1 MIQYSNSLPI
11 ISVVPDV
18 KRALASGGNLVLSAP
33 PGSGKTTGIPPALLD
48 EPWLSGQKILMLEPR
63 RIAARAAAAQI
74 ARTLNETVGETV
86 GYRIRMESKVSPAT
100 RIEIVTEGIL
110 TRYLQT
116 DPGLAGTGLVIF
128 DEFHERSIHADLGLA
143 LCLDIQKG
151 LRQDLRLLVMSATL
165 DTGAVSRILGDAP
178 VVKGEGVMFPVEIR
192 HTAASSPP
200 DPCRDTAAAVLKAVR
215 DETGSIL
222 VFLPGARE
230 IRNVHRRL
238 TEAGVGP
245 DLMIA
250 PLYGALGR
258 HAQELAIQPAPG
270 GMRKIVLAT
279 DIAETSLTI
288 EGIRIVI
295 DAGLMRVPRF
305 DVRSA
310 MTRLATVPV
319 TRDSADQRAGRAG
332 RLGPGICRRLWSGEI
347 HNALMERSIP
357 DILTTDI
364 SPLSLELAA
373 WGVSDPNR
381 LSWLDPP
388 AEAAFSQA
396 TDLLRDLGAIDNRGL
411 ITDHGRQMAS
421 LGLHP
426 RLSHMVLTALELGM
440 GALACETAAILGERD
455 FLSGPDGRDS
465 DLRLRIDAL
474 RASAAHGQTSLHD
487 GMDIALCRMIRKT
500 ADQLKSRL
508 NCVRSA
514 DAADDLGIVLSF
526 AYPDRVAVR
535 RPGDAPRYLLANGSG
550 AYFPY
555 PEPLSAE
562 DYLVIASLSGT
573 EPESIIFL
581 AAPVSFESLSRYCKD
596 RIRSRQFIEWDRRS
610 QSVLSRRQVLIGKTA
625 LKDFPLLNPDPD
637 RVAEAMCEG
646 IRQMGIEAL
655 PWTKQLRSWQGRI
668 LLMKSVAA
676 EGMDWPDVSDGRLLA
691 TIETWLL
698 PFLFNITRAGQLSRV
713 DLSSALSSLLP
724 WQHRKALDRLAPTH
738 FTVGSGSRI
747 PIDYSNPEA
756 PVLSVR
762 LQEMFGSLETPAIA
776 GGAIPMVLH
785 LLSPAGRPVQVTR
798 DLTSFWQTAY
808 FDVKKDLK
816 GRYPRHHW
824 PDNPL
829 ESPPT
834 NRTKKRSGD
843 RPL

>member
-1 MIQYSNSLPI
+1 MIQSTNSLPI

-18 KRALASGGNLVLSAP
+18 KRLLASGGNLVLSAP

-48 EPWLSGQKILMLEPR
+48 EPWLAGQKILMLEPR
-63 RIAARAAAAQI
+63 RIAARAAAGQI
-74 ARTLNETVGETV
+74 ARMLNEPVGETV
-86 GYRIRMESKVSPAT
+86 GYRIRMESRVSPAT

-110 TRYLQT
+110 TRYIQT
-116 DPGLAGTGLVIF
+116 DPGLTGTGLVIF

-143 LCLDIQKG
+143 LCLDAQKG
-151 LRQDLRLLVMSATL
+151 LREDLRLLVMSATL
-165 DTGAVSRILGDAP
+165 DTDAVSRILGDAP
-178 VVKGEGVMFPVEIR
+178 VVKGEGRMFPVEIR
-192 HTAASSPP
+192 HTAASSAP

-215 DETGSIL
+215 EETGSIL

-230 IRNVHRRL
+230 IRNVHRHL

-258 HAQELAIQPAPG
+258 HAQERAIAPVSG

-310 MTRLATVPV
+310 MTRLKTVPV

-332 RLGPGICRRLWSGEI
+332 RLGPGICCRLWSRELHDTLI
-347 HNALMERSIP
+347 ERSIP
-357 DILTTDI
+357 EILTSDI
-364 SPLSLELAA
+364 ASLALELAV
-373 WGVSDPNR
+373 WGVRDPNR

-388 AEAAFSQA
+388 AGAAFSQA
-396 TDLLRDLGAIDNRGL
+396 RDLLLDLGAIDNKGL
-411 ITDHGRQMAS
+411 ITGHGRRMAS
-421 LGLHP
+421 LGIHP
-426 RLSHMVLTALELGM
+426 RLAHMILTARSFGM

-455 FLSGPDGRDS
+455 FLSTGPAGRDS

-474 RASAAHGQTSLHD
+474 RASNLPGHTNSHCMDAAL
-487 GMDIALCRMIRKT
+487 LRMIRKT
-500 ADQLKSRL
+500 TDQLKSRM
-508 NCVRSA
+508 NCTG
-514 DAADDLGIVLSF
+514 DAGPVDDLGVVLSF
-526 AYPDRVAVR
+526 AYPDRISVR
-535 RPGDAPRYLLANGSG
+535 RPGDLPRYLLANGRG
-550 AYFPY
+550 ACFLS

-562 DYLVIASLSGT
+562 DYLVIADLDGA
-573 EPESIIFL
+573 EPESVIFM
-581 AAPVSFESLSRYCKD
+581 AAPVSFEDLSRYCKD
-596 RIRSRQFIEWDRRS
+596 RITERRFIEWDRRS
-610 QSVLSRRQVLIGKTA
+610 RSVLSRRQALIGKA
-625 LKDFPLLNPDPD
+625 AMKDLPLPDPDPD

-646 IRQMGIEAL
+646 IRQMGMEAL
-655 PWTKQLRSWQGRI
+655 PWTRQLRSWQNRV

-676 EGMDWPDVSDGRLLA
+676 EGMEWPDISDGRLLA
-691 TIETWLL
+691 TIETWLR
-698 PFLFNITRAGQLSRV
+698 PFLSGITRAGQLSRV
-713 DLSSALSSLLP
+713 DLSSALLSLLT
-724 WQHRKALDRLAPTH
+724 WQHRNALDRLAPTH

-747 PIDYSNPEA
+747 LIDYSNPEA

-762 LQEMFGSLETPAIA
+762 LQEMFGALETPAIA
-776 GGAIPMVLH
+776 GGSIPMLLH

-798 DLTSFWQTAY
+798 DLKSFWQTAY
-808 FDVKKDLK
+808 FEVKKVLK

-829 ESPPT
+829 EAPPT
-834 NRTKKRSGD
+834 NRTKKKV
-843 RPL
+843 